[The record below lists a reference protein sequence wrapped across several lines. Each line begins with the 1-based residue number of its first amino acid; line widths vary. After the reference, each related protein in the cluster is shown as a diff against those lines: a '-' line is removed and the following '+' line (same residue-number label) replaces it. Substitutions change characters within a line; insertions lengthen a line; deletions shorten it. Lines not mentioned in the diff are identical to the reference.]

1 MVGRAAPGG
10 GGAAPRATGGEEAH
24 ARPARGAP
32 SRPYSQ
38 GCSQPGIQDIFRC
51 KRRFQMSSL
60 R

>member
-10 GGAAPRATGGEEAH
+10 EGAAPRAAGGEEAH
-24 ARPARGAP
+24 ACPARGAP

-38 GCSQPGIQDIFRC
+38 GSSQPGIKYIFVC